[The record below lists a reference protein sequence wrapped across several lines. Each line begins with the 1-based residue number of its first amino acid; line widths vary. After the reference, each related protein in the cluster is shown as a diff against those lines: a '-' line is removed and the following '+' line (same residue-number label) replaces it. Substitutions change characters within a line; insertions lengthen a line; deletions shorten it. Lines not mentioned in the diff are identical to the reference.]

1 MVVSSSESLTNT
13 FRPFTYRYRNEVQ
26 VLNSDIRKK
35 RKQGHLHWIALIVLL
50 LMGTG
55 CIEVQGNDQDSPGAS
70 PTETLILGV
79 PSDEIGILEVTPSPT
94 QQEQTPT
101 AEMATATPSTPQ
113 VTAAPE
119 GEAPQNGTVFESLGE
134 ILEQEGARVR
144 IDDPVQQ
151 DYFRTAS
158 RILEVNGEKVLAFA
172 FPSERA
178 AHNAAL
184 EISEDGRTVAGR
196 DVNFRTTPHY
206 FMEDRFILLTVTEDE
221 RLLDL
226 LGRAMGDPFAGGEP
240 RLVRPE
246 GFVIET
252 AEDVYHAFIYE
263 GVDVE
268 VGTNLN
274 APVQTEEA
282 FYIVV
287 EGEQVQLYQM
297 STREDAER
305 VADAISEDGS
315 SIGVFPIPAN
325 GTPHFFLA
333 GRVIVFYQGETPQL
347 LELMV
352 ELLGEPITQ
361 NI

>member
-1 MVVSSSESLTNT
+1 MGM
-13 FRPFTYRYRNEVQ
+13 
-26 VLNSDIRKK
+26 K

-50 LMGTG
+50 LMGSA
-55 CIEVQGNDQDSPGAS
+55 CIEVQGNDQGSPPAS
-70 PTETLILGV
+70 PTETLMLGV
-79 PSDEIGILEVTPSPT
+79 APDEIGILEVTPSPT
-94 QQEQTPT
+94 QPEPTPT
-101 AEMATATPSTPQ
+101 AEMATPTPSTPDM
-113 VTAAPE
+113 TATPE
-119 GEAPQNGTVFESLGE
+119 GEVSSNGTVFESLGE

-144 IDDPVQQ
+144 IGDPVQQ

-158 RILEVNGEKVLAFA
+158 RTLEVNREKVLAFA

-178 AHNAAL
+178 AQNATQ
-184 EISEDGRTVAGR
+184 EISEDGRTIAGR
-196 DVNFRTTPHY
+196 DVNFRTTPRY
-206 FMEDRFILLTVTEDE
+206 YLEDRFILLTVTEDE

-226 LGRAMGDPFAGGEP
+226 LQQAMGDPFAGGEP
-240 RLVRPE
+240 GFVRPE

-252 AEDVYHAFIYE
+252 AEDVYHAFLYE
-263 GVDVE
+263 GVDAE

-274 APVQTEEA
+274 APLQTEEA
-282 FYIVV
+282 FYITV

-305 VADAISEDGS
+305 VAEAISEDGS

-333 GRVIVFYQGETPQL
+333 GRVIVFYQGETPEL

-352 ELLGEPITQ
+352 ELFGEPITQ

>member
-1 MVVSSSESLTNT
+1 
-13 FRPFTYRYRNEVQ
+13 
-26 VLNSDIRKK
+26 LNLDLRKK

-50 LMGTG
+50 LMGTA
-55 CIEVQGNDQDSPGAS
+55 CIEVQGNQGSPPAS
-70 PTETLILGV
+70 PTETLMLGV

-94 QQEQTPT
+94 QPEHTPT
-101 AEMATATPSTPQ
+101 PVMATPTRSTPDATATP
-113 VTAAPE
+113 E
-119 GEAPQNGTVFESLGE
+119 GEVSSNGTVFESLGE

-144 IDDPVQQ
+144 IGDPVQQ

-158 RILEVNGEKVLAFA
+158 RTLEVNREKVLAFA

-178 AHNAAL
+178 AQEATQ
-184 EISEDGRTVAGR
+184 EISEDGRTIAGQ
-196 DVNFRTTPHY
+196 DVNFRTTPRY
-206 FMEDRFILLTVTEDE
+206 YMEDRFILLTVTEDE

-226 LGRAMGDPFAGGEP
+226 LQRAMGDPFAGGEP
-240 RLVRPE
+240 EFVRPE

-252 AEDVYHAFIYE
+252 AEDVYHAFLYE

-274 APVQTEEA
+274 APLQTEEA
-282 FYIVV
+282 FYITV

-297 STREDAER
+297 GTREDAER

-325 GTPHFFLA
+325 GTPHFFLV
-333 GRVIVFYQGETPQL
+333 GRVIVFYQGETPEL

-352 ELLGEPITQ
+352 ELFGEPITQ